1 MQQII
6 ESLSRQ
12 NGELVQCATEMM
24 RWLDVGKLQ
33 RDGAAFAFRA
43 LGALG
48 TLFDRHLATEERSLY
63 PGLLHHPDPQLRA
76 LAERFWA
83 ERTRVQSEFAEY
95 RASWPSSAA
104 IAIAPSQFIEDTRAV
119 LGTLWQRM
127 KQEDEVL
134 HPEVVR
140 ASASE

>member
-12 NGELVQCATEMM
+12 HGELVQVATEMIG
-24 RWLDVGKLQ
+24 WLDVTKLQ

-43 LGALG
+43 LAALG
-48 TLFDRHLATEERSLY
+48 TILDKHLATEERSLY

-76 LAERFWA
+76 LAERFWT
-83 ERTRVQSEFAEY
+83 ERAQVQAEFAEY

-104 IAIAPSQFIEDTRAV
+104 IAIAPWQFIEETRAV
-119 LGTLWQRM
+119 LGTLWRRM